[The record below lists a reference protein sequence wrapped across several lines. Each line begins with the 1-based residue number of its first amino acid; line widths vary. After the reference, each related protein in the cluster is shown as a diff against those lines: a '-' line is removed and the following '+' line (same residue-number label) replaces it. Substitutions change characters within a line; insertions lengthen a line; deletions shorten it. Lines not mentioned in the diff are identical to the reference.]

1 MNDSELILM
10 NFLSKKVLDFQKKKL
25 ESAEET
31 LKKYIQEIKRLE
43 KNKDSDNSKEIEN
56 NQKMIK
62 IWTENIEKIKKE
74 IKKLE
79 SRQ

>member
-1 MNDSELILM
+1 M

-25 ESAEET
+25 ESAEGT
-31 LKKYIQEIKRLE
+31 LKKYIQEIERLE
-43 KNKDSDNSKEIEN
+43 KIKNSDNSKEIKN

-74 IKKLE
+74 IKKIE
-79 SRQ
+79 SR

>member
-1 MNDSELILM
+1 M

-25 ESAEET
+25 ESSEET
-31 LKKYIQEIKRLE
+31 LKKYIQEIERLE
-43 KNKDSDNSKEIEN
+43 KIKNSDNSKEIKN

-62 IWTENIEKIKKE
+62 IWIDNIEKIKKE